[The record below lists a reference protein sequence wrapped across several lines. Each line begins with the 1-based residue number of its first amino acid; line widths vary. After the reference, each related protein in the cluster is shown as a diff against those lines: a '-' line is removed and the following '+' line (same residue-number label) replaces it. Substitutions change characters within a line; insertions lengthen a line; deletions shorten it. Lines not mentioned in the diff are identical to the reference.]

1 MRIMNS
7 YDYLGELLKN
17 ELKPEKGLPEPVF
30 EFVSS
35 VTPMVNVDLLV
46 RDENNRILLSWR
58 EDKFSGNVWHIPGGI
73 IRFREKMETRI
84 HQVAQ
89 RELHT
94 DVIWNGQILAVNEIM
109 SNHQERGHFISFLV
123 ECELKNSKEL
133 RILEKADTDR
143 KAGELFW
150 FSECPDN
157 LIKCQMEPYKKYFVK
172 ERM

>member
-73 IRFREKMETRI
+73 I
-84 HQVAQ
+84 
-89 RELHT
+89 
-94 DVIWNGQILAVNEIM
+94 
-109 SNHQERGHFISFLV
+109 
-123 ECELKNSKEL
+123 
-133 RILEKADTDR
+133 DR
-143 KAGELFW
+143 K
-150 FSECPDN
+150 S
-157 LIKCQMEPYKKYFVK
+157 VV
-172 ERM
+172 